1 MPRRLALDFHDVTDK
16 GLAFDRVHGDFAL
29 RDGNAHTQNLLLKGP
44 AVDIGVAGRTG
55 LGTEDYDQT
64 IVVSGNPGGPI
75 AVASFAAGPVIGT
88 GVLVLT
94 QLFKGQLQG
103 LTRAY
108 YHVTGPWESPVVERI
123 SAASGESASD
133 SVVPAITVPVDPPAT
148 GGQP

>member
-1 MPRRLALDFHDVTDK
+1 VVDVGSPPPT
-16 GLAFDRVHGDFAL
+16 A
-29 RDGNAHTQNLLLKGP
+29 P
-44 AVDIGVAGRTG
+44 
-55 LGTEDYDQT
+55 GTEDYDQT

-88 GVLVLT
+88 GVLLLT

-123 SAASGESASD
+123 STASGENATAGEAAS
-133 SVVPAITVPVDPPAT
+133 VAAPAPAAVT